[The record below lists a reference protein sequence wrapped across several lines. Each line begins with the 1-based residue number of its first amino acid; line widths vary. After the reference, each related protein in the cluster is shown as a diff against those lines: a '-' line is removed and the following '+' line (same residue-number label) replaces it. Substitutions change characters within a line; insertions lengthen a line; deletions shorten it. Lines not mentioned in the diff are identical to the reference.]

1 MMNNPQLLHNN
12 PFMPSAAAATGAN
25 NTTGT
30 NAISVQ
36 ANSSLSQNPLYQRIQ
51 NNPQAMQV

>member
-1 MMNNPQLLHNN
+1 
-12 PFMPSAAAATGAN
+12 MPSAAAATGAN

-30 NAISVQ
+30 NATSVQ